1 MKGEIFMKRM
11 SLVLLLMSAAI
22 AYGETQLTVYN
33 QNFAVVKEQRSLKL
47 EKGENEFRVTDI
59 TAHLEP
65 DSVVLRDVKDADAI
79 KILEQNYESDPLSEG
94 LLLRKSEGKVVDF
107 EVNNYQTNEKKI
119 IQGKILRSGYVPH
132 TSAFERYGYQY
143 QMAQTIYSSPQGGGQ
158 PIVEVDGKIQFGL
171 RGKPLFAAL
180 DPKAFLNTT

>member
-1 MKGEIFMKRM
+1 MKGEICMKRM

-94 LLLRKSEGKVVDF
+94 LLLRKWEGTAFDIVA
-107 EVNNYQTNEKKI
+107 ERRQTNFKI
-119 IQGKILRSGYVPH
+119 
-132 TSAFERYGYQY
+132 
-143 QMAQTIYSSPQGGGQ
+143 
-158 PIVEVDGKIQFGL
+158 D
-171 RGKPLFAAL
+171 
-180 DPKAFLNTT
+180 